1 MTGSFFL
8 LYSINVVLII
18 FISIMAYEFPNPDEF
33 KGIYHLPFFKSIIVN
48 ELYEVVLKEA
58 GFDEW
63 GQPKRNC
70 PTPDI
75 DSKELEQRAWE
86 LYKKE
91 GAMALPD
98 DGWLD

>member
-1 MTGSFFL
+1 ML
-8 LYSINVVLII
+8 LIKSLKDIDSRTATPKEIIKLIL
-18 FISIMAYEFPNPDEF
+18 P
-33 KGIYHLPFFKSIIVN
+33 PFFKSIIVN
-48 ELYEVVLKEA
+48 ELYDVVLKEA

-70 PTPDI
+70 PNPDI

-98 DGWLD
+98 DGWID